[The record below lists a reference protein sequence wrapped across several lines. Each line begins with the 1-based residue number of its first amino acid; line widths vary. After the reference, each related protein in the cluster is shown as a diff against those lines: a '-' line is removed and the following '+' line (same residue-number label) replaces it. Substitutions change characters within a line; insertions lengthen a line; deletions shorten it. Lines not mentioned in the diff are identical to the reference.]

1 MKRYLV
7 ILLIL
12 TSLSI
17 TSFAREVYTLNN
29 DWRFFFKEE
38 NSSDDARYIR
48 LPHTWSNDPYLS
60 GVNRSTSGNYE
71 RKLYVPSEWQGKRLF
86 LRFHGV
92 QSVADVFVNGAH
104 VGEHRGGYT
113 AFALEITD
121 RIDFGAENLV
131 LVAVSN
137 AHRSDVLPTSS
148 EATIYGGIY
157 RDVELIVTDRST
169 ISPLYYGTEGVIVHS
184 TSVSSERVDGRIDI
198 ALLGKKDA
206 TCAVEVDI
214 VSPDGYVAMTKSVKA
229 KVDGKLLSVPFSIL
243 NAELWSPSN
252 PNLYTVK
259 VSVGSD
265 CVSVTTGFRNV
276 EVTSDKLLT
285 INGKRAYVRGVNLY
299 HDCASVGT
307 ALSDKQYNRDLR
319 CVREM
324 GATAIRSMTGPH
336 AEYLYEQCDRNGVLL
351 WVDSPLTQSPFLS
364 DIAYYATSAFEDNG
378 REQLREIILQNCH
391 HPSVVMWGIFSTLRG
406 CSPELLSYIRSLNEL
421 AKKLDPTRPTVAC
434 SNRDGEI
441 NFITDLIVWQQ
452 NVGWEQG
459 DIEDVSV
466 WQSSLR
472 DGWSH
477 LRQGVSYGVGG
488 ALGQHNE
495 AFVRRGGATMTHRIP
510 ESWQSRFHEG
520 YARQVDETLFWG
532 VWLDAMFDY
541 GSSRYDAGVKNLGL
555 VTQGHSQR
563 KDAYYLYKTLWN
575 KREQTLHITG
585 KSSDV
590 RMNTKQVLKVYSSC
604 GEPTLLLNGDT
615 VKVRCSQPGVF
626 LSDTLSMSNT
636 NEIKAFAGERRD
648 SMLLTIGNYLRR
660 Q

>member
-1 MKRYLV
+1 MRRYLF

-17 TSFAREVYTLNN
+17 TSFAREIYTLNN
-29 DWRFFFKEE
+29 DWRFFFREE
-38 NSSDDARYIR
+38 NSSDDARYVR
-48 LPHTWSNDPYLS
+48 LPHTWSNDPYIS
-60 GVNRSTSGNYE
+60 GVNSSTSGNYE

-113 AFALEITD
+113 TFAFEITN
-121 RIDFGAENLV
+121 RVSFGAENLV

-148 EATIYGGIY
+148 EATTYGGIY
-157 RDVELIVTDRST
+157 RDVELIVAERNT

-198 ALLGKKDA
+198 ALLGKKDT

-214 VSPDGYVAMTKSVKA
+214 ISPDGYVAMTKSVKA
-229 KVDGKLLSVPFSIL
+229 KVDGKLLSVPFSLL
-243 NAELWSPSN
+243 NPELWSPSA

-259 VSVGSD
+259 VSLGSD
-265 CVSVTTGFRNV
+265 CVSVTTGFRRI
-276 EVTSDKLLT
+276 EVASDKLLT

-307 ALSDKQYNRDLR
+307 ALSDKQYKRDLR
-319 CVREM
+319 SVREM

-336 AEYLYEQCDRNGVLL
+336 AEYLYEQCDRKGVLL
-351 WVDSPLTQSPFLS
+351 WVDSPFTQSPFLS
-364 DIAYYATSAFEDNG
+364 DIAYYATSAFENNG
-378 REQLREIILQNCH
+378 REQLREVILQNCH
-391 HPSVVMWGIFSTLRG
+391 HPSVVMWGIFSNLRG

-459 DIEDVSV
+459 DIADVSV
-466 WQSSLR
+466 WQNSLR
-472 DGWSH
+472 DSWSH
-477 LRQGVSYGVGG
+477 LRQAVSYGVGG
-488 ALGQHNE
+488 ARGQHNE
-495 AFVRRGGATMTHRIP
+495 AFLRRGVGATMHRIP

-541 GSSRYDAGVKNLGL
+541 GSSRYHTGVKNSGL
-555 VTQGHSQR
+555 ATLDHSQR
-563 KDAYYLYKTLWN
+563 KDAFYLYKTLWN
-575 KREQTLHITG
+575 KREQTLHIVG

-590 RMNTKQVLKVYSSC
+590 RMNTKQVVKVYSSC

-626 LSDTLSMSNT
+626 LSDTLLMSNT